1 MPIPNP
7 HAFVRITE
15 RRTWLPAAVAVVMV
29 ALLALQVGRLAWIF
43 LVPAAP
49 ARVDTGA
56 TTAATTPPPSLPTA
70 DVFFRNS
77 MATGGGRNEAAGYR
91 LYGVRRGAT
100 GDSAILGR
108 DGAQSSTRAGG
119 EVAPGVVLES
129 VAADHV
135 VLVAGGTRHR
145 LDLPDPSATNPATAT
160 ATLPAAAAPALPP
173 AAPDATTTEGGYTIK
188 PRDDSP
194 LLRYAGL
201 APGDVLLSIDG
212 DPIEAGTLAD
222 LRKQVAGRP
231 QVRLQYRRDGETR
244 TTTLKAPQ

>member
-7 HAFVRITE
+7 HAFARTTE
-15 RRTWLPAAVAVVMV
+15 WRTWLPAAVAVVIV

-49 ARVDTGA
+49 APVDTGA

-108 DGAQSSTRAGG
+108 DGTQSSTRAGD

-145 LDLPDPSATNPATAT
+145 LDLPDRSATAT
-160 ATLPAAAAPALPP
+160 ATVPAAAPSALPP
-173 AAPDATTTEGGYTIK
+173 AAPAATTTGGGYTVK

-212 DPIEAGTLAD
+212 EPIESGTLAD

-231 QVRLQYRRDGETR
+231 QVRLQYRRVGETR

>member
-7 HAFVRITE
+7 HAFARITE
-15 RRTWLPAAVAVVMV
+15 WRTWLPAAVAVVMV
-29 ALLALQVGRLAWIF
+29 GLLVLQAGRLVRVF
-43 LVPAAP
+43 LAP
-49 ARVDTGA
+49 AGTTAVDTGA
-56 TTAATTPPPSLPTA
+56 TTAATAPPPSLPTA

-108 DGAQSSTRAGG
+108 DGTQSSTRAGG

-145 LDLPDPSATNPATAT
+145 LDLPDRSATTPATAT
-160 ATLPAAAAPALPP
+160 ATGPAAVPPALPP

-212 DPIEAGTLAD
+212 EPIEAGTLAD